1 MSDVAVSVRDLSK
14 RFRLYRRP
22 WDRVLE
28 WACLGSLRRHDEFW
42 ALRGVSFEVRRGECL
57 GIVGVNG
64 AGKSTLLKILSRT
77 LYPTAG
83 SFEVRGR
90 LVSLL
95 ELGTGFKPELTGRQ
109 NIFQSA
115 QLLGVPASEV
125 RERLDAI
132 LGFAQIGAFIDR
144 PVRQYS
150 SGMFVRLA
158 FSLFA
163 HLDPDVYIV
172 DEALAVGDVFFQQ
185 RCFQRFRELRAR
197 GCTILLVSHDMEAIT
212 HLCDRAI
219 LLCDG
224 RLAGQ
229 GDPVTVVH
237 DYFALSAEGRAPTE
251 PGAAQ
256 AEPRTD
262 AREDALEVPREV
274 GQRLHRGIGGAVHA
288 ASGSRA
294 TEIVGFTATGSD
306 GGERWAVACGDVM
319 RFWYLIE
326 AREPCH
332 DLNVGI
338 HLYDRRGILVFAMG
352 TANRDVV
359 LPRMTAGDR
368 IVCALD
374 LRLALSPGEYTLLP
388 QSGGLTDGRPEP
400 GILHDRLEGLPPVV
414 VARPRGRTMP
424 FYGLVGLDASV
435 AWVSAP
441 GPPRL
446 ALPSR

>member
-1 MSDVAVSVRDLSK
+1 VSEVVVSVRDLSK

-22 WDRVLE
+22 WDRLLE
-28 WACLGSLRRHDEFW
+28 WASLGYVRRHQEFW
-42 ALRGVSFEVRRGECL
+42 ALRDVSFEVGRGECL

-64 AGKSTLLKILSRT
+64 AGKSTLLKILSRA

-95 ELGTGFKPELTGRQ
+95 ELGTGFQPDLTGRQ

-115 QLLGVPASEV
+115 QLLGFPEAYV
-125 RERLDAI
+125 RDRLDAI
-132 LGFAQIGAFIDR
+132 LEFAQIGEFIDR

-163 HLDPDVYIV
+163 NLDPDVYIV

-185 RCFQRFRELRAR
+185 RCFRRFRELREG
-197 GCTILLVSHDMEAIT
+197 GCTILLVSHDMEAVT

-219 LLCDG
+219 LLSG
-224 RLAGQ
+224 GTLAAE

-237 DYFALSAEGRAPTE
+237 DYFALSGQAF
-251 PGAAQ
+251 AAA
-256 AEPRTD
+256 AEPALALPRTRD
-262 AREDALEVPREV
+262 RAGTLDVPPVVRR
-274 GQRLHRGIGGAVHA
+274 RLAQGLPAAAHA
-288 ASGSRA
+288 HAGSRA
-294 TEIVGFTATGSD
+294 TEIVGFTVSD
-306 GGERWAVACGDVM
+306 PNGDERWSVDSGGVL

-338 HLYDRRGILVFAMG
+338 HVYDRRGILVFGVG
-352 TANRDVV
+352 TTNRV
-359 LPRMTAGDR
+359 PSPCPGGQHG
-368 IVCALD
+368 VCA
-374 LRLALSPGEYTLLP
+374 G
-388 QSGGLTDGRPEP
+388 
-400 GILHDRLEGLPPVV
+400 H
-414 VARPRGRTMP
+414 
-424 FYGLVGLDASV
+424 
-435 AWVSAP
+435 
-441 GPPRL
+441 PPRPP
-446 ALPSR
+446 AR